1 MVAGAGVNEGPVV
14 DDILRV
20 VSSAEAT
27 CGAYLERACADG
39 GRASVGIVAGERERA
54 GADLGQGDRACD
66 GGRRGGCVGYRDA
79 IVLDGAAEGR
89 GRIARTQGERR
100 GVGAAVLH
108 REVAA
113 AGNRGQGLRL
123 PVQIEVGVVQR
134 ERGGGRQS
142 VGGTEVEHGLAGV
155 TELSRRGSGD
165 GGGTRVVVGGTH
177 DQVATTDTAWL

>member
-1 MVAGAGVNEGPVV
+1 MQTAASESDVATHAQAAGMADLDHASVEG
-14 DDILRV
+14 
-20 VSSAEAT
+20 
-27 CGAYLERACADG
+27 GH
-39 GRASVGIVAGERERA
+39 ASVGIVAGESERA
-54 GADLGQGDRACD
+54 GAYLGQGDRAGD

-100 GVGAAVLH
+100 GGGATVLH

-134 ERGGGRQS
+134 KRGGGRQG
-142 VGGTEVEHGLAGV
+142 VGGTEVEHGLPGV
-155 TELSRRGSGD
+155 TELSRLGSGD
-165 GGGTRVVVGGTH
+165 GGGTRVVVGGTR
-177 DQVATTDTAWL
+177 DQVATTDLAGL